1 MKDMNCK
8 WLRKTEALWSV
19 TVLLMCCGAFVLTSC
34 QNNQTQD
41 TEDGAGYYIPR
52 TPDYDDTALW
62 YIRES
67 APAGRGADVFYLVS
81 TWETEWTT
89 PDGVLCRYA
98 DVYNEEHRAD
108 MTKEISRIADYMGA
122 GNNFYS
128 PFYRHMAI
136 ETWATQNEDTI
147 ASRFRLPMDDIRQAF
162 NHFLKHRDPQR
173 PFILAG
179 FSQGAKGVVEL
190 LKEMPG
196 ELHPYLVAAY
206 VMGYK
211 VTPDDVQA
219 SPNIRAAQNATD
231 LGVTICYNSVSDVRY
246 IPPVVAVPCA
256 FCINPVNWRTDA
268 TPATL
273 QDTITVTVSP
283 RHHVLVVEG
292 YDAAGYEPIMGFL
305 NVGDYHGSEPWLYE
319 DCLKQNIQDRINEY
333 YRRSGNKTER

>member
-1 MKDMNCK
+1 MNMKC
-8 WLRKTEALWSV
+8 LQLQKTGRVFARAFLV
-19 TVLLMCCGAFVLTSC
+19 TLMCGTFVLASCESC
-34 QNNQTQD
+34 QSKD
-41 TEDGAGYYIPR
+41 AAEEVETEYYIPQR
-52 TPDYDDTALW
+52 PDYDDATFW
-62 YIRES
+62 YTSES
-67 APAGRGADVFYLVS
+67 DSTGRGADVFYLVS

-89 PDGVLCRYA
+89 PGGALCRYA
-98 DVYNEEHRAD
+98 DVYNPQHRAD
-108 MTKEISRIADYMGA
+108 MTKEISRIAGYMGE

-136 ETWATQNEDTI
+136 ETWATLDEDTI
-147 ASRFRLPMDDIRQAF
+147 ASRFRLSMEDIRSAF
-162 NHFLKHRDPQR
+162 AHFLEHRGPQR

-190 LKEMPG
+190 LKEMPR
-196 ELHPYLVAAY
+196 ELQPYLVAAY

-219 SPNIRAAQNATD
+219 SPNIRAAQGATD

-246 IPPVVAVPCA
+246 IKPVVAAPCA

-273 QDTITVTVSP
+273 QDTITVTLSP
-283 RHHVLVVEG
+283 QHNVLVVEG
-292 YDAAGYEPIMGFL
+292 YSATGYEPILDIL

-319 DCLKQNIQDRINEY
+319 DCLKQNIQDRIGEY
-333 YRRSGNKTER
+333 YRRAGK